1 MAVVREQVIAS
12 CSFCGKPNTAVR
24 HLIAGPGIYICDEC
38 VSLCVVIVNE
48 RTSSSL
54 PRVAP
59 WEQVRTLDELLA
71 ALPGIARASAGV
83 AEQLG
88 HWVRKARQLGA
99 TWARIG
105 DALGMTR
112 QSAWERFSG
121 EEGVRT
127 QDDPRPPHPH

>member
-1 MAVVREQVIAS
+1 MAAVEEQVIAL
-12 CSFCGKPNTAVR
+12 CSFCGKPNTAVKS
-24 HLIAGPGIYICDEC
+24 LIAGPGIYICDEC
-38 VSLCVVIVNE
+38 VSLCVVIVDEHNDS
-48 RTSSSL
+48 TL

-59 WEQVRTLDELLA
+59 WDQERTVGELLD
-71 ALPGIARASAGV
+71 ALPGVARASARV
-83 AEQLG
+83 EEELG

-121 EEGVRT
+121 E
-127 QDDPRPPHPH
+127 Q